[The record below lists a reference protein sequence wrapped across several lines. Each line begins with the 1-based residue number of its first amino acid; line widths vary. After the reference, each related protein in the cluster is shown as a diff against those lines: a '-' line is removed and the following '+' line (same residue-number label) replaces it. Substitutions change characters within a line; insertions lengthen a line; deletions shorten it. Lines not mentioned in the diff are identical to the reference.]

1 VAERYDLLWPELFDP
16 TLVEST
22 VDFLAGWAG
31 SGPALELGVGT
42 GRIAQPLSQ
51 RGIRVH
57 GIELSRAMVEQLQAE
72 LCETTV
78 SMTVGDLATTSVDEQ
93 FTLVYL
99 LCNTNTNLTSQGE
112 QVEAF
117 RNAERHLHPGG
128 HFVIEN
134 YVPELRRL
142 PPGEIRHVFTATPN
156 HLGFEEYDVVNQI
169 AISHHYWVIEDELR
183 RFSSP
188 HRYAWPA
195 ELDLM
200 AWIAGLTLRERWAS
214 WTREPFTSDSRSHI
228 SVWMK
233 P

>member
-1 VAERYDLLWPELFDP
+1 M
-16 TLVEST
+16 
-22 VDFLAGWAG
+22 DFLAGWAG

-42 GRIAQPLSQ
+42 GCIAQPLSQ

-57 GIELSRAMVEQLQAE
+57 GIELSRAMMVQLQAE
-72 LCETTV
+72 LPETTV
-78 SMTVGDLATTSVDEQ
+78 SVTVGDLATTSVDEQ
-93 FTLVYL
+93 FRLVYL

-117 RNAERHLHPGG
+117 RNTERHLHLGG

-195 ELDLM
+195 ELS
-200 AWIAGLTLRERWAS
+200 IS
-214 WTREPFTSDSRSHI
+214 WLGSPG
-228 SVWMK
+228 
-233 P
+233 

>member
-1 VAERYDLLWPELFDP
+1 MERYDLLWPELFDP

-31 SGPALELGVGT
+31 SGPALELKVGT

-72 LCETTV
+72 LPETTV
-78 SMTVGDLATTSVDEQ
+78 SVTVGDLATTSVDEQ

-99 LCNTNTNLTSQGE
+99 LCNTITNLTSQGE

-128 HFVIEN
+128 HSSSKTTC
-134 YVPELRRL
+134 PSCDGCRRVRYGMSSRR
-142 PPGEIRHVFTATPN
+142 PRTI
-156 HLGFEEYDVVNQI
+156 
-169 AISHHYWVIEDELR
+169 WV
-183 RFSSP
+183 
-188 HRYAWPA
+188 
-195 ELDLM
+195 
-200 AWIAGLTLRERWAS
+200 
-214 WTREPFTSDSRSHI
+214 SRSMTW
-228 SVWMK
+228 STR
-233 P
+233 